1 MRLELSPQ
9 ENLLKSA
16 WRINSM
22 SGPKVVRVVT
32 KQEIMA
38 NCRDRIE
45 AVQDTIEQWRRIAS
59 KHDVLS
65 AEDEK
70 NVEKKLY
77 AIIKL
82 FEREQFRDVEKNCAD
97 EIKAL
102 RSDMGR
108 IRDAA
113 IAKAELERSMRR
125 RIQYSAETLIKNFTA
140 QNQQAPYELSEI
152 VSTALTAH
160 EKDLSGMNATLSRIF
175 TEYNINSVEQQKMT
189 PLQVELSKI
198 LSEGES
204 LQTLADWKL
213 VHNDNIADHR
223 LDRLLAELTTI
234 ENSNIAKPFLDRVTL
249 IEKETSPK
257 QRSLLTDSLVLDLV
271 SHSNER
277 KTQEAVIISMR
288 ETRSNLRG
296 LSSQEAQ
303 DLIGSLTKA
312 IDSEDTSSFK
322 TLNEK
327 GFELLKNEK
336 KIIAGTA
343 RRTAILK
350 GLFELGYEVKENM
363 ATAWA
368 ENGRIVVKKP
378 NEDSY
383 GVELG
388 AVEDAERMQVQ
399 LVSFDQSI
407 NASEDLNRE
416 TVWCSEFSHLKLAL
430 EQSGTALHIEKA
442 LPVGS
447 KPLKRVVK
455 LTIAAQERKI
465 TGSVLKTKKHD

>member
-1 MRLELSPQ
+1 MRLELYPQ
-9 ENLLKSA
+9 ENLLKPA

-38 NCRDRIE
+38 NCRDRME
-45 AVQDTIEQWRRIAS
+45 AVRDTIEQWRRIAS
-59 KHDVLS
+59 KHDLLF

-70 NVEKKLY
+70 NVEKKLQ

-102 RSDMGR
+102 RSDIDH

-113 IAKAELERSMRR
+113 IAKAELERNMRR

-140 QNQQAPYELSEI
+140 QNQQVPYELSEI
-152 VSTALTAH
+152 VSTVSTAH

-175 TEYNINSVEQQKMT
+175 TEYSINSVEQQKMT
-189 PLQVELSKI
+189 LLQIELAKI
-198 LSEGES
+198 LSQGES
-204 LQTLADWKL
+204 LQTLTDWKL
-213 VHNDNIADHR
+213 VHNDNITDHR
-223 LDRLLAELTTI
+223 LDKLLAELTTI
-234 ENSNIAKPFLDRVTL
+234 ENSDIAKPFLDRVTL
-249 IEKETSPK
+249 IEKETSPN
-257 QRSLLTDSLVLDLV
+257 QRSLLTDSLVLDLLA
-271 SHSNER
+271 HSNER
-277 KTQEAVIISMR
+277 KIQEAAIISMR

-296 LSSQEAQ
+296 LCSQDAK
-303 DLIGSLTKA
+303 DLIESLTKA
-312 IDSEDTSSFK
+312 IDNEDTSSFK

-327 GFELLKNEK
+327 GFKLLKNEK
-336 KIIAGTA
+336 KIIAGAA
-343 RRTAILK
+343 RRAAILK
-350 GLFELGYEVKENM
+350 GLSELGYEVKENM

-378 NEDSY
+378 NEDGY

-388 AVEDAERMQVQ
+388 AIEDAERMQVQ

-407 NASEDLNRE
+407 NVPQDLNRE
-416 TVWCSEFSHLKLAL
+416 TIWCSEFSQLKLAL
-430 EQSGTALHIEKA
+430 EQSGSALHIEKA

-447 KPLKRVVK
+447 KPLKRM
-455 LTIAAQERKI
+455 
-465 TGSVLKTKKHD
+465 